1 MNKLILTCAA
11 MFWTAVLFAQSPE
24 KLSYQAVVRNT
35 TNQLVANAE
44 IGMKI
49 SILQGSASGT
59 TVYEEIFNPNP
70 HTNANGLVSVEIGSG
85 IPVFGNFTA
94 IDWSKGPYFIKTE
107 TDPAGGTNY
116 TITGVSQML
125 SVPYALYART
135 AEELKTGETDPQW
148 KASPSYGISN
158 TNILNWNNAFSW
170 GDHAASGYLKSFSE
184 TDPLWKASPSFGISN
199 ANLSNW
205 NNAFSWG
212 DHANAGYLKSFSE
225 NDPLWSAS
233 PSYGITNGHISDW
246 NSALMHSTTSSGSVH
261 GSTTVGGN
269 LFRLMNPSGVSFLR
283 LNGDNSVS
291 ALNAADFRSAIG
303 AGTGSGTVTNI
314 STING
319 ITGGPIN
326 STGTIGLTG
335 QAFALHNLN
344 ENGLIARA
352 GVGTIAAR
360 EIKVIGNGMS
370 IADGDGSRGDPT
382 ITLDI
387 GKSATQ
393 VAAGNHTHGK
403 ISDDGQIG
411 AATGRIIMT
420 GLGGTLEAVAGTG
433 EGQMLLEPTMGR
445 APGPPR
451 GGRGARPPR
460 KYEGAA
466 TGRLVM
472 TGLAGTLEAVA
483 GTEEGQ
489 MLFWNDLQW
498 VKLAPGING
507 QSLVFIDGKPTWWPE
522 ASGSNVVVNP
532 TTGRV
537 WMDRN
542 LGASRVATSSTDAG
556 GYGYLYQ
563 WGRDGDGHQLRTSNT
578 TSTKSSSNTPGHD
591 KFITSSAIPYDWRN
605 PQNDALWQHDKYINN
620 PCPSGY
626 RVPTDSE
633 WEAERLTWHSN
644 NAEGAFRSWLKLTM
658 GGYRQADGS
667 LEDVGSNGR
676 YWSSTAT
683 PSAGGG
689 AYYLYFSSGSARL
702 DSGNRVIGR
711 SVRCI
716 KD

>member
-184 TDPLWKASPSFGISN
+184 TDPLWKASPSFCISN

-360 EIKVIGNGMS
+360 EIKVSGNAIN
-370 IADGDGSRGDPT
+370 IANGDGSKGDPT

-387 GKSATQ
+387 GRASNQ

-411 AATGRIIMT
+411 AATGRIVMT
-420 GLGGTLEAVAGTG
+420 GLG
-433 EGQMLLEPTMGR
+433 
-445 APGPPR
+445 
-451 GGRGARPPR
+451 
-460 KYEGAA
+460 
-466 TGRLVM
+466 
-472 TGLAGTLEAVA
+472 GTLEAVA

-489 MLFWNDLQW
+489 MLFWNGSQW
-498 VKLAPGING
+498 VKLAPGLNG
-507 QSLVFIDGKPTWWPE
+507 QSLVFMDGKPTWWPE

-563 WGRDGDGHQLRTSNT
+563 WGRDGDGHQIRTSNT

-591 KFITSSAIPYDWRN
+591 KFITASSSPYDWRS
-605 PQNDALWQHDKYINN
+605 PQNDALWQYEKYINN

-626 RVPTDSE
+626 RVPTDAE
-633 WEAERLTWHSN
+633 WEAERLSWHNN
-644 NAEGAFRSWLKLTM
+644 NAAGAFASLLKLTVA
-658 GGYRQADGS
+658 GSRSSSGS
-667 LEDVGSNGR
+667 LFNVGSYGS
-676 YWSSTAT
+676 YWSSTVD
-683 PSAGGG
+683 SDNSS
-689 AYYLYFSSGSARL
+689 YLSFSDGHAEVSNI
-702 DSGNRVIGR
+702 GNRVIGR